1 MRMGVA
7 VLVVALIA
15 SPLAAKDSLGVFG
28 QWGAFRD
35 PQVPRCYAIAA
46 AEPEVRESARNARE
60 RAPFASVGTWP
71 KRGVRGQLHLRV
83 SRSLADSPRL
93 TLAIGGQRFELT
105 GGGGDAW
112 ARDRTMDAAI
122 VAAMRSADSMSVSAT
137 DRAGRRFS
145 DRYRLEGAATAMD
158 AATVGCARVR

>member
-1 MRMGVA
+1 MGMRA
-7 VLVVALIA
+7 ALLLLALIA

-46 AEPEVRESARNARE
+46 ANPEARASARAARE
-60 RAPFASVGTWP
+60 HAAFASVGTWP
-71 KRGVRGQLHLRV
+71 RRGVRGQLHFRL
-83 SRSLADSPRL
+83 SRNLADRPRL
-93 TLAIGGQRFELT
+93 SLAIGGQRFELS

-122 VAAMRSADSMSVSAT
+122 VAAMRSAGSMSVSAT
-137 DRAGRRFS
+137 DRAGRRFT
-145 DRYRLEGAATAMD
+145 DRYSLEGAATALD
-158 AATVGCARVR
+158 AATIGCARVR

>member
-1 MRMGVA
+1 MKTGVA
-7 VLVVALIA
+7 LLVLALAA

-46 AEPEVRESARNARE
+46 AEIEARASARNARQH
-60 RAPFASVGTWP
+60 APFASIGTWP
-71 KRGVRGQLHLRV
+71 KRGVRGQVHLRL
-83 SRSLADSPRL
+83 SRNLAESPRIA
-93 TLAIGGQRFELT
+93 LAVGGQRFELT

-122 VAAMRSADSMSVSAT
+122 VAAMRSAGSMSVSAT
-137 DRAGRRFS
+137 DRAGRRFT
-145 DRYRLEGAATAMD
+145 DRYDLEGAATAMD
-158 AATVGCARVR
+158 AATVGCARIR